1 MPQDTIYGDGTKD
14 RKKPEGPDQESLVRP
29 FVNGYHDRKLMQ
41 FLHESMNGRML
52 LQMLRTIVVIHRFF
66 QFMRV
71 HLPTRALTALTHLS
85 FFPTGPLCC
94 HPCPCRR
101 LSTLQRLSVAI
112 LSAAGGFNRRTLP
125 GFWPRHPEGLL
136 HVGPSCRE
144 ARLSQSPWGAE
155 PWCIKHHFPFQQPFW
170 VLNGYTML
178 YYIPDDGFSG
188 PFSGYFMTLMSDMEW
203 PCHPARGRP
212 RTTAVVK
219 QICDQRGDDGNKIK
233 WTSNLGCS
241 PASMDVYWC
250 ILL

>member
-41 FLHESMNGRML
+41 FLHESMNGQML

-155 PWCIKHHFPFQQPFW
+155 PWCIKHHFPLQQPFW
-170 VLNGYTML
+170 VLNGYTIFQMTDF
-178 YYIPDDGFSG
+178 PDLFQDISWHWCQ
-188 PFSGYFMTLMSDMEW
+188 TWSDHVTQPVAVQGQQLLWNRFATKEVTMET
-203 PCHPARGRP
+203 R
-212 RTTAVVK
+212 
-219 QICDQRGDDGNKIK
+219 
-233 WTSNLGCS
+233 
-241 PASMDVYWC
+241 
-250 ILL
+250 